1 MSSGILRIYGWY
13 RGGNVGFLFRL
24 FVIFIIAYSIYSVIM
39 FVLKLL
45 MRHAQRNVPPKHED
59 ERLRSGM
66 HHTQTGRESNSVIEL
81 KRDQYKVE

>member
-1 MSSGILRIYGWY
+1 M
-13 RGGNVGFLFRL
+13 GFLFRL
-24 FVIFIIAYSIYSVIM
+24 FLIFIIAYSIYSIIM

-45 MRHAQRNVPPKHED
+45 MRHAQRNVPPRHED

-66 HHTQTGRESNSVIEL
+66 HHTRTGKEQDTVIEL